1 MNLKKVF
8 LLARQILGPGIKYIK
23 ALDNGTYEVREF
35 KRNTNFIYFIKVKGE
50 EIEILNETQDQ
61 P

>member
-8 LLARQILGPGIKYIK
+8 LLAREILGSGIKYIK
-23 ALDNGTYEVREF
+23 ALDNGMYEVREF
-35 KRNTNFIYFIKVKGE
+35 KKNTIFIYLIKVTGKD
-50 EIEILNETQDQ
+50 IEILNETQDK